1 MHVPNDPGAFGSQQL
16 SEQPSLLPVPRSWRA
31 QNLGATDGIRADK
44 ADFDRN
50 SLILDDTT
58 RTLLNAALDLINF
71 RLEFPSEASSVH
83 EFEGSQG
90 FTSVISSDSAWPYR
104 LSNLHPVKCMFDAVD
119 TRSKSDLRASGNPGK
134 AVSAVVRDQRP
145 FFNQVAQSKA
155 EESELDSLDNDQL
168 GRMQTDLVTSSC
180 RSVPRLDISKVD
192 SISVKQNW
200 KNHKET
206 KNADSRGGGLRKT
219 FHLMDGVGKRDDA
232 LESYAAVAERNLDL
246 ELGVRDRLDLS
257 QKEFA
262 APEIHKLK
270 NKALVPKI
278 VLSAMQK
285 ESSDKCRQL
294 FSKENS
300 GTKSE
305 GNRISGK
312 HTNSLPHKLSEQQPE
327 GSPFLVWN
335 TVWSHFHEILTSCR

>member
-200 KNHKET
+200 KNHKD
-206 KNADSRGGGLRKT
+206 KNADSRGGGS
-219 FHLMDGVGKRDDA
+219 A
-232 LESYAAVAERNLDL
+232 QN
-246 ELGVRDRLDLS
+246 
-257 QKEFA
+257 
-262 APEIHKLK
+262 
-270 NKALVPKI
+270 VPFNGW
-278 VLSAMQK
+278 S
-285 ESSDKCRQL
+285 RQ
-294 FSKENS
+294 
-300 GTKSE
+300 T
-305 GNRISGK
+305 
-312 HTNSLPHKLSEQQPE
+312 
-327 GSPFLVWN
+327 
-335 TVWSHFHEILTSCR
+335 